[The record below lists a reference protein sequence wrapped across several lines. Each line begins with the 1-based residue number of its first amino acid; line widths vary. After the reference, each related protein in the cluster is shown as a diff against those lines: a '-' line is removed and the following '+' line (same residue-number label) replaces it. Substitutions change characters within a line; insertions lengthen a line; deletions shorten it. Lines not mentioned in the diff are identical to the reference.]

1 MLLQSQELIQ
11 RSFQVSPDTIYGWA
25 LAAGVILVVS
35 FSGVIVYLF
44 RFFNQKLEQKERLS
58 ADERNTA
65 QLRYDALESK
75 LMAAKLDAVAALRD
89 VLNALNM
96 LSVGQK
102 EGTQDILTRIEVL
115 IDKFEHESQR

>member
-102 EGTQDILTRIEVL
+102 EGTQDILNRIEVL